1 MISFSLTLL
10 SLLFWI
16 FICFCL
22 SKRWHL
28 TFSLLCTTIMIP
40 MHYKNRPTIIRK
52 IIDNFDEIT
61 SADAMRVGL
70 WLLGEY
76 CDSRDAS
83 VSERVYMYVRIMR
96 ECICGSCVSTALYSS
111 MYPDF
116 FIYPPSFPPAC
127 YVNTG
132 CPDCWILKW
141 LWKSPLFQWIEFE
154 SIIMNFLLW
163 I

>member
-1 MISFSLTLL
+1 MIFIPLTLL

-28 TFSLLCTTIMIP
+28 SFSLLCTTIMIP

-83 VSERVYMYVRIMR
+83 VSERVYVFARIMR

-116 FIYPPSFPPAC
+116 FIYPPLFPLRLLNTDVTLKVTFIPMNRVWVNHNEFPALNQTLYIC
-127 YVNTG
+127 
-132 CPDCWILKW
+132 
-141 LWKSPLFQWIEFE
+141 
-154 SIIMNFLLW
+154 
-163 I
+163 